1 MPNDKQ
7 ELEHETEE
15 LEVRPAGNKDLWLF
29 LIVVDVV
36 FLCVFGFFI
45 YKHFSARLFTPA
57 PAAEILTDVEVP
69 SEPEEVLL
77 TVQTE
82 SPAPV
87 LASEPEEIIPILPA
101 TPEKTVAAVLK
112 EEQKPAPVVEPVET
126 PVVTPVVQKESIVVS
141 KSKGKYRQVTFY
153 WFGEGKKVE
162 IVSGFT
168 MSKPKAL
175 KKVKDH
181 FEVTLGIAPGTYK
194 FLYVIDGENQLD
206 PYAPQKDGRSVL
218 EVK

>member
-1 MPNDKQ
+1 MPNENQ
-7 ELEHETEE
+7 ELENQTEE
-15 LEVRPAGNKDLWLF
+15 LEVRTTGNKDLWLF
-29 LIVVDVV
+29 LIVVDAL

-57 PAAEILTDVEVP
+57 VSAEVAVEPTDEIVFAEINAGDAAQ
-69 SEPEEVLL
+69 
-77 TVQTE
+77 TV
-82 SPAPV
+82 A
-87 LASEPEEIIPILPA
+87 AEPEEIIPILPA
-101 TPEKTVAAVLK
+101 TPEKTVAAVLEEEKQAAPVAKPEVK
-112 EEQKPAPVVEPVET
+112 EEVVVAPAPK
-126 PVVTPVVQKESIVVS
+126 KESIVVAS
-141 KSKGKYRQVTFY
+141 SKGKYRQVTFR
-153 WFGEGKKVE
+153 WCGEGKKVE

-194 FLYVIDGENQLD
+194 FLYVVDGQNQLD
-206 PYAPQKDGRSVL
+206 PYAPEKDGRSVV